1 MRVPEWLKHAFAID
15 PPGAAMP
22 TARQAEV
29 IDRLCREVVRRRLTT
44 PALTMLEMSRPLNFV
59 TAQAI
64 LFFDPVVAAVTDAD
78 GHREFA
84 AFLEHRGSIEH
95 LARRIEEMEADA
107 MRRESR
113 PGPDEG
119 PPG

>member
-1 MRVPEWLKHAFAID
+1 MGVPEWLKHAFAID
-15 PPGAAMP
+15 PPGAAVP

-29 IDRLCREVVRRRLTT
+29 IDRICREVVRRRLTT
-44 PALTMLEMSRPLNFV
+44 PALMMLEMSRPLNFV

-64 LFFDPVVAAVTDAD
+64 QFFDPMVAAVTDAD

-84 AFLEHRGSIEH
+84 AFLEHRGSIDH
-95 LARRIEEMEADA
+95 FARRIEEMEAEA
-107 MRRESR
+107 VRREAR
-113 PGPDEG
+113 PGADAE